1 MQMWQVLEL
10 EETLART
17 TREASESI
25 AALQA
30 AHRRQTEELAQERQ
44 RQRAACIPAP
54 LADAL
59 DELGAIAHADP
70 QWAEAAARPG
80 EAEAEAAARLVRAAA
95 TRAAAA
101 AAATKR
107 AEMTEAAMVASKKDA
122 VRAMA
127 KLEAQVRWCR
137 GRGAPAGL
145 THVDVR
151 GV

>member
-1 MQMWQVLEL
+1 MEMWQVFEL
-10 EETLART
+10 EEALART

-30 AHRRQTEELAQERQ
+30 AYRRQTEELTLERQ
-44 RQRAACIPAP
+44 RQCAACIPAP

-59 DELGAIAHADP
+59 DELRATAHADP
-70 QWAEAAARPG
+70 QWADAAARPG
-80 EAEAEAAARLVRAAA
+80 EAEADFLAAARLVRAAA

-101 AAATKR
+101 AAATRR

-127 KLEAQVRWCR
+127 KLEAQVRSCR
-137 GRGAPAGL
+137 GGGGPTR
-145 THVDVR
+145 
-151 GV
+151 